1 MLFRLIGAR
10 NESLVS
16 WCLLPCRGGD
26 VKKNAFRGM
35 QYVVYEESLYGL
47 KVLLAI
53 CKDFMVYFAPSGGLG

>member
-1 MLFRLIGAR
+1 M
-10 NESLVS
+10 
-16 WCLLPCRGGD
+16 
-26 VKKNAFRGM
+26 KTNAFRGM